1 MNGLPLHPLVVHAVV
16 VLVPLAALGVVA
28 IALRPA
34 ARARFGWL
42 VVAVAGV
49 AAGLTPIA
57 TDSGEEL
64 EHALP
69 ANELIERHA
78 VLGEWLLYLV
88 VPLFLVALALVLV
101 DRAAGAWTQPVL
113 IVLAVLGIAL
123 AVGATAHV
131 YRVGESGA
139 RAVWDGVGALT
150 APR

>member
-16 VLVPLAALGVVA
+16 VLVPLAALGVVV
-28 IALRPA
+28 IALWPA

-49 AAGLTPIA
+49 AAVLTPIA
-57 TDSGEEL
+57 TSSGEEL

-78 VLGEWLLYLV
+78 GLGDSMLYLV
-88 VPLFLVALALVLV
+88 IPLFLVALALMLV
-101 DRAAGAWTQPVL
+101 QRASAVWARPVL
-113 IVLAVLGIAL
+113 IAL
-123 AVGATAHV
+123 AVVAIAVAVLATV
-131 YRVGESGA
+131 QVVRVGESGA